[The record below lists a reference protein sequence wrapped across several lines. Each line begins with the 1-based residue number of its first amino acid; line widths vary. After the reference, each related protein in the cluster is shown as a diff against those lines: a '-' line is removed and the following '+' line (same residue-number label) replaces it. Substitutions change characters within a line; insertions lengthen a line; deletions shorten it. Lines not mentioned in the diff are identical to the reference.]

1 MSSQLLIIF
10 SPRDLHSRHLQW
22 VSLGE
27 HYRQCLA
34 WKLALHSYQIRGQHC
49 KETHLNGR
57 VICSTYHWID
67 IAWKFLVINCSLI
80 YKYFKDMIDLP
91 PRSFTRIPFLL
102 SVGLCRQL
110 TCVQPF
116 TLELAS
122 CITASPL
129 HTSVNNVHWT
139 SPLHAITNLP
149 YIAGWCDWG
158 LYIVQVYIKHKSVY
172 RTLASRWPLVLL
184 LPNSRRPTL
193 LELQT
198 AFYHPQIFRHTFY
211 PCT

>member
-57 VICSTYHWID
+57 EGEYDMFNI
-67 IAWKFLVINCSLI
+67 SLNR
-80 YKYFKDMIDLP
+80 YCLEVSSNQLLFDLQIFQRHD
-91 PRSFTRIPFLL
+91 RSAPKEFPFLL

-110 TCVQPF
+110 TCVLPF

-139 SPLHAITNLP
+139 SPLLVITNLP
-149 YIAGWCDWG
+149 YIAGWCD
-158 LYIVQVYIKHKSVY
+158 
-172 RTLASRWPLVLL
+172 
-184 LPNSRRPTL
+184 
-193 LELQT
+193 
-198 AFYHPQIFRHTFY
+198 
-211 PCT
+211 

>member
-1 MSSQLLIIF
+1 M
-10 SPRDLHSRHLQW
+10 
-22 VSLGE
+22 G
-27 HYRQCLA
+27 
-34 WKLALHSYQIRGQHC
+34 
-49 KETHLNGR
+49 GR
-57 VICSTYHWID
+57 VNMICSTYHWID
-67 IAWKFLVINCSLI
+67 IAWKFLIINCSLI

-110 TCVQPF
+110 TCVLPF

-158 LYIVQVYIKHKSVY
+158 LYMYKYILNIRAYTGPLRQGGRWSSSFPTAGGRLFWNYKLPFTTHKYPGTPFTQVRK
-172 RTLASRWPLVLL
+172 W
-184 LPNSRRPTL
+184 
-193 LELQT
+193 
-198 AFYHPQIFRHTFY
+198 
-211 PCT
+211 